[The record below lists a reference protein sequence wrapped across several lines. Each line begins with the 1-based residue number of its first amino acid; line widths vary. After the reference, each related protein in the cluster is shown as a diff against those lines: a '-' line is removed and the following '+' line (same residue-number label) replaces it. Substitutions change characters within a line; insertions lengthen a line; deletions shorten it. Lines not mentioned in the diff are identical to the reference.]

1 MKKKVNFYFPFS
13 PYEHRKKSS
22 GDYQLTVASLIVV
35 DDAVLKSLSLID
47 QLWSYESELKN
58 KISFKSIKFK
68 IINND
73 SYDHNSSIRESDFNT
88 ASSTTINDA
97 TVNW

>member
-13 PYEHRKKSS
+13 PYEHRKKSR

-58 KISFKSIKFK
+58 NLVSRALNLI
-68 IINND
+68 
-73 SYDHNSSIRESDFNT
+73 
-88 ASSTTINDA
+88 
-97 TVNW
+97 

>member
-47 QLWSYESELKN
+47 QLWSYESLFIILNLMLLKLN
-58 KISFKSIKFK
+58 YFLIYIYMVR
-68 IINND
+68 I
-73 SYDHNSSIRESDFNT
+73 EQ
-88 ASSTTINDA
+88 
-97 TVNW
+97 

>member
-13 PYEHRKKSS
+13 PYEHREKSR

-47 QLWSYESELKN
+47 QLL
-58 KISFKSIKFK
+58 
-68 IINND
+68 
-73 SYDHNSSIRESDFNT
+73 
-88 ASSTTINDA
+88 
-97 TVNW
+97 

>member
-13 PYEHRKKSS
+13 HYEHRKKSR

-47 QLWSYESELKN
+47 QL
-58 KISFKSIKFK
+58 
-68 IINND
+68 
-73 SYDHNSSIRESDFNT
+73 
-88 ASSTTINDA
+88 
-97 TVNW
+97 